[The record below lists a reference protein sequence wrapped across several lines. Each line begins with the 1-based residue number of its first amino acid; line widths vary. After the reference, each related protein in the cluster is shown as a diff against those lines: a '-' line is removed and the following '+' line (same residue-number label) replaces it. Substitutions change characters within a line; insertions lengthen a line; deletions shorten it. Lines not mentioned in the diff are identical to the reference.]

1 MSVRII
7 LTPLFGDASDARALK
22 AGLGIAHRLKAHLA
36 ALFVR
41 IDPSDAIP
49 LVGEGVSPAIIEQ
62 LTQAAEAEMNR
73 QHAAARA
80 TFEAACTPAATAIAD
95 SPPGP
100 GGASAGWREVTGR
113 RDELVPSWARLSD
126 LAVFNRPEE
135 ESAAD
140 LRPVLEATLFGAG
153 RPLLLVPPAP
163 PETIGNRVAIAWN
176 GRAEAARALAGAL
189 PFLDT
194 ASSVHVLTAET
205 RWTDPQAPG
214 DLIDYLAWR
223 GVACERQPVAGKDEP
238 VGEALLAAAG
248 EAGANLLVMGGY
260 GRSRL
265 SELVLGGVTR
275 HVLSHANLPVLI
287 AH

>member
-1 MSVRII
+1 MSIRII

-49 LVGEGVSPAIIEQ
+49 IVGEGVSPAIIEQ
-62 LTQAAEAEMNR
+62 LIQAAEAEMNR
-73 QHAAARA
+73 QRAAARA
-80 TFEAACTPAATAIAD
+80 TFEAACAAAGTAIAD

-100 GGASAGWREVTGR
+100 GDASAGWRELTGR
-113 RDELVPSWARLSD
+113 RDELVPSRARLSD
-126 LAVFNRPEE
+126 LTVFSRPED

-153 RPLLLVPPAP
+153 RPLLLVPPSP
-163 PETIGNRVAIAWN
+163 PEVIGDRVAIAWN
-176 GRAEAARALAGAL
+176 GKAEAARALAGAL
-189 PFLDT
+189 PFLDA
-194 ASSVHVLTAET
+194 ASSVHALSAET
-205 RWTDPQAPG
+205 RWTDPEAAG

-223 GVACERQPVAGKDEP
+223 GVVCERQPVAAKEEP
-238 VGEALLAAAG
+238 VGEALLAAAK